1 MKNKKKCL
9 LICTMVVLMFL
20 MAGCGKTTVDLN
32 KYITIET
39 SGYDSMGTAT
49 YHFDEEAFK
58 EDYGKKIK
66 VNKNN
71 SNGAELLLWNSSTDA
86 LLDVCVDESLDKR
99 SGLSNGDT
107 VTLMWDCEDST
118 AEEYFN
124 VKLKYSNIEQKVAGL
139 TVVDKINPFDYVD
152 VKFSGTSPNGTVV
165 ITPDYNQQEM
175 QYVKFSADKNSGI
188 KSGDS
193 VVVKA
198 SISGSVDTFVEKFG
212 SVLSETEKIYI
223 ADTLPYYVTDVSEIS
238 EEMMDKMISQGDDA
252 YRAYAAKRWNNPE
265 SLENISYVGNYLLTK
280 KEGVSDLGYGLYMEV
295 SGIPSNYLYLVY
307 NATVHHADPE
317 QTLNFY
323 FSICY
328 KDIVVQPDGTLS
340 VDLNA
345 FEAQNNSFEV
355 GGYTYIGYENL
366 DTMFKEYVEPKINRY
381 TYTTT
386 ISK

>member
-9 LICTMVVLMFL
+9 LICAMAVSTFL

-39 SGYDSMGTAT
+39 SGYDSMGMAT
-49 YHFDEEAFK
+49 YHFDEETFK

-107 VTLMWDCEDST
+107 VTLTWDCEDST

-124 VKLKYSNIEQKVAGL
+124 VKLKYSNIEQKVSGL

-175 QYVKFSADKNSGI
+175 QYIKFSTDKNSGI

-212 SVLSETEKIYI
+212 SVLSETEKTYV

-238 EEMMDKMISQGDDA
+238 EDMMNKMISQGDDA
-252 YRAYAAKRWNNPE
+252 YRAHVAQVWNNPE
-265 SLENISYVGNYLLTK
+265 YLQNISYAGNYFLTK
-280 KEGVSDLGYGLYMEV
+280 KEGVNGS
-295 SGIPSNYLYLVY
+295 INNYLYLVY
-307 NATVHHADPE
+307 NATAYHANPE

-328 KDIVVQPDGTLS
+328 KDIVVLPDGTVS
-340 VDLNA
+340 VDLNEY
-345 FEAQNNSFEV
+345 EAQNDRFTV
-355 GGYTYIGYENL
+355 GYLTYIGYENL
-366 DTMFKEYVEPKINRY
+366 DTMFNKYIVSKINTY